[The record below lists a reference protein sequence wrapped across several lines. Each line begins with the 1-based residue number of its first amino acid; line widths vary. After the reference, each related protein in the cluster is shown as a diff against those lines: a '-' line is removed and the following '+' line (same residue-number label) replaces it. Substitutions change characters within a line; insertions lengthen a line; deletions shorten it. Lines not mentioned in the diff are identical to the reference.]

1 MDCLRKEFAATPLV
15 AEGNGPVKNL
25 YLKCGFFCSFN
36 LFKQKTFTLTS
47 VETQTSAWETSPNC
61 RLLKIKEKEK
71 ITS

>member
-47 VETQTSAWETSPNC
+47 VETQTSA
-61 RLLKIKEKEK
+61 
-71 ITS
+71 